1 MMFALIMILLVT
13 LFSMIM
19 AYFIATKLKSN
30 IMKSTVEKTSP
41 THLPTAY
48 QTGRPNSIHWQFVDR
63 HFVSQMCEKP
73 TVVTKATNEFANK
86 RDRRSLESFCW
97 IPTEIQPVQ
106 GLQSVQ
112 STAYYN
118 KYGDFN
124 SLYRSKQSIFLV
136 WRLQYQMNSHVLIRG
151 TVSVQRWILYL

>member
-1 MMFALIMILLVT
+1 MNSSYFITTILALIMILLVT
-13 LFSMIM
+13 FFSRIM

-30 IMKSTVEKTSP
+30 IMKTSIEKVLP

-48 QTGRPNSIHWQFVDR
+48 PTGRPNSIHWQFVDR
-63 HFVSQMCEKP
+63 HLVSQMCQKP
-73 TVVTKATNEFANK
+73 TVATKATNEFANK

-106 GLQSVQ
+106 GLQSVE

-124 SLYRSKQSIFLV
+124 SLHRSKQSIFLV
-136 WRLQYQMNSHVLIRG
+136 
-151 TVSVQRWILYL
+151 